1 MIVSSSGQNR
11 LPLFPSMAAITLGF
25 LGNGS
30 AHAIPA
36 AGVIRNLIVKR
47 TMVSRIE
54 NPVRARKGVS
64 LSQNIDTIHFYS
76 QCVDSR
82 CLGDMTDRTWPG
94 GKFDPFHT
102 LVMVFFSRFF
112 FGLLFLLFS

>member
-1 MIVSSSGQNR
+1 
-11 LPLFPSMAAITLGF
+11 MAAITLGF

-64 LSQNIDTIHFYS
+64 LSLRISILYISIVNVLTADA
-76 QCVDSR
+76 
-82 CLGDMTDRTWPG
+82 
-94 GKFDPFHT
+94 
-102 LVMVFFSRFF
+102 
-112 FGLLFLLFS
+112 